1 VSPEKTIGTSE
12 TGVVARGVETGTL
25 AVPERPAARYRLWR
39 RFMSDPAAMTG
50 ALILAT
56 VFLAAYAAPSIA
68 PRHYDEQRPV
78 RRLLPILSV
87 HEGARFVLGT
97 DQLGRDVLSRII
109 YGAQVSMLV
118 GTVGVIS
125 GAVIGIAIGLIA
137 GWFEGWPSA
146 VLMRLADVQLAFPY
160 LLLAIAVIAVLGPSL
175 VNLVIVLGLRTW
187 VVFARVIRG
196 SVLATK
202 ALDFV
207 ESARAS
213 GAATPYLLLRHILP
227 QVVAPITVLAT
238 VEFANLILLEATLS
252 FLGLGV
258 QPPFPSWGMML
269 SDARSYLFTE
279 WRLSVYPGLAIML
292 TVLGANLL
300 GDGLRDA
307 FDPRLR

>member
-1 VSPEKTIGTSE
+1 MKTGE
-12 TGVVARGVETGTL
+12 TETIVGELESGTL
-25 AVPERPAARYRLWR
+25 PTIERSRRRHRIWR
-39 RFMSDPAAMTG
+39 RFLRDPWAVAG
-50 ALILAT
+50 ALILLT
-56 VFLAAYAAPSIA
+56 MFFTAYAASMIA
-68 PRHYDEQRPV
+68 PQHYDDQLLT
-78 RRLLPILSV
+78 RRLRPAFSSYQGQLFI
-87 HEGARFVLGT
+87 LGT

-118 GTVGVIS
+118 GTVGVLS
-125 GAVIGIAIGLIA
+125 GAIIGIAVGLIA
-137 GWFEGWPSA
+137 GWFEGWTSTL
-146 VLMRLADVQLAFPY
+146 LMRIADVQLAFPY

-202 ALDFV
+202 PLEFV

-213 GAATPYLLLRHILP
+213 GARTVHLLVRHILP
-227 QVVAPITVLAT
+227 QVVAPITVLAS

-269 SDARSYLFTE
+269 SDARGYLFTQ
-279 WRLSVYPGLAIML
+279 WQLSVYPGVAIML

-307 FDPRLR
+307 FDPKLE

>member
-1 VSPEKTIGTSE
+1 MKAGETPVMAGGLESTTS
-12 TGVVARGVETGTL
+12 
-25 AVPERPAARYRLWR
+25 AVIERPGPRHRIWR
-39 RFMSDPAAMTG
+39 RLVGDPAAVAG
-50 ALILAT
+50 ALILGT
-56 VFLAAYAAPSIA
+56 VFLAAYAAPMIA
-68 PRHYDEQRPV
+68 PRHYDDQV
-78 RRLLPILSV
+78 LARRLRPAFSSHQGQL
-87 HEGARFVLGT
+87 FVLGT
-97 DQLGRDVLSRII
+97 DQLGRDVLSRIV

-118 GTVGVIS
+118 GTVGVLS
-125 GAVIGIAIGLIA
+125 GAVIGIVVGLIA
-137 GWFEGWPSA
+137 GWFESWAST
-146 VLMRLADVQLAFPY
+146 VLMRIADVQLAFPY

-175 VNLVIVLGLRTW
+175 INLVIVLGLRTW

-202 ALDFV
+202 PLEFV

-213 GAATPYLLLRHILP
+213 GARTSYVLVRHVLP

-269 SDARSYLFTE
+269 SDARGYLFTQ
-279 WRLSVYPGLAIML
+279 WQLSVYPGVAIML

-307 FDPRLR
+307 FDPRLD